1 MQLPAVGKPKLK
13 SHIISRLQIR
23 GIPGGHDFKSIGR
36 IYSSRFPV
44 LCKCVAQ
51 TRTYLPLTP
60 FRGFASMS
68 LLERGSL
75 RPSENSRMVSSPLWQ
90 VPREGNLTN
99 SLIADPQATVYQ
111 LFHLV
116 ASLLDAFD
124 RPLVVA
130 DRAGRI
136 LFTNLHAQDQLSS
149 NGAASKAE
157 LNLFKDILHADRKG
171 IVDQLESGEQ
181 EVNLQVDSPTGKS
194 RARVRWL
201 PEPDWLVVYVEP
213 TAPQSLANEAEM
225 RQTVHELMQ
234 EREITYRNLLA
245 AYLRLQEV
253 NRQKTVFLA
262 SAAHE
267 LKTPLAVMKGYYDLL
282 LSGSLGKLTDRQRDM
297 LQESKESCDRLVRL
311 VSMFLNYSA
320 LESGKLVLQL
330 RENDLRD
337 CINDLTCRWQD
348 AFQRAKVHLDIKIH
362 PDLPAF
368 KFDYQKVQ
376 QCVANLLDNALKH
389 TPPEGSVTLVAEP
402 HFWERRVSEASP
414 STDRR
419 RDTGMR
425 ANSVLI
431 SVADTGGGIA
441 AEFHQ
446 EIFEEFVRV
455 DPSSSGMGLGLAIT
469 KRLIQAHRGKVWVD
483 SELGR
488 GSSFSFLLPIYVE

>member
-1 MQLPAVGKPKLK
+1 
-13 SHIISRLQIR
+13 LQK
-23 GIPGGHDFKSIGR
+23 G
-36 IYSSRFPV
+36 
-44 LCKCVAQ
+44 
-51 TRTYLPLTP
+51 
-60 FRGFASMS
+60 
-68 LLERGSL
+68 
-75 RPSENSRMVSSPLWQ
+75 
-90 VPREGNLTN
+90 
-99 SLIADPQATVYQ
+99 LIADQQPNTSSVFQ
-111 LFHLV
+111 LV
-116 ASLLDAFD
+116 ASLLDAVD
-124 RPLVVA
+124 RPMLVS
-130 DRAGRI
+130 DRSGRL
-136 LFTNLHAQDQLSS
+136 LFTNLHAQDRLNAQGLGSRQD
-149 NGAASKAE
+149 
-157 LNLFKDILHADRKG
+157 LNLFHDILNSDSKVVLG
-171 IVDQLESGEQ
+171 QLENGEQ
-181 EVNLQVDSPTGKS
+181 EVNLPLKHLEGES

-213 TAPQSLANEAEM
+213 LPVEAPADEAEM
-225 RQTVHELMQ
+225 RQTVQELMQ

-267 LKTPLAVMKGYYDLL
+267 LKTPLAVMKGYHDLL
-282 LSGSLGKLTDRQRDM
+282 ITGSLGKLSDRQREI

-362 PDLPAF
+362 PDLPVF

-376 QCVANLLDNALKH
+376 QCMANLLDNALKH
-389 TPPEGSVTLVAEP
+389 TPANGTISMVVKA
-402 HFWERRVSEASP
+402 HFWERRISEASP
-414 STDRR
+414 SEERR
-419 RDTGMR
+419 RDFGGKP
-425 ANSVLI
+425 NSVLV
-431 SVADTGGGIA
+431 SVRDTGSGIA

-483 SELGR
+483 SEVGR
-488 GSSFSFLLPIYVE
+488 GSSFSFLLPINVE